1 MSLVR
6 HGNGESVFG
15 HRETHRVLA
24 RERDFGDDGLSSDFF
39 ADALSADAFL
49 RAGVAAFTKGD
60 ELTVAKVVE
69 FSGDLAAH
77 EAARTAFILRGPNG
91 VRRIA

>member
-1 MSLVR
+1 MR
-6 HGNGESVFG
+6 TGNAESVFG
-15 HRETHRVLA
+15 HREAHRVLT

-49 RAGVAAFTKGD
+49 RAGVAAFTNGD
-60 ELTVAKVVE
+60 ELAVVKVVE
-69 FSGDLAAH
+69 FSGDLAGD
-77 EAARTAFILRGPNG
+77 EAARAAFILRGPNG